1 MCKRFLRKI
10 QWVVHKQII
19 ELFFFLK
26 IDLRYS

>member
-19 ELFFFLK
+19 ELFFFK